1 MKENEKILIKHL
13 DNYGLDIFSLK
24 ELEKAKILSKRQ
36 LTLAIQS
43 LIRSDYIDSI
53 EKGKYC
59 RHNFKDHFVI
69 GSFVVS
75 DGIISYWNAM
85 NYNGLTEQ
93 IPNVIFIK
101 TSKSKQ
107 NTSYFGIKYIFSI
120 KKSQCISGFKTEGYG
135 NHQFRISNV
144 ERTIVD
150 CFDKP
155 WLSGGYAEIIKAFYK
170 ANLSARKLVKYCK
183 EENNIAL
190 TKRLAFLT
198 EFLEKPNM
206 DCFIKYAKSVVNKK
220 YSLFEISGESKGKTN
235 RQWRLVLNISEEEI
249 KEMAESW

>member
-1 MKENEKILIKHL
+1 MKNNENILVKHL
-13 DNYGLDIFSLK
+13 DDYGLDIFSLK
-24 ELEKAKILSKRQ
+24 ELEKAKILNKRQ
-36 LTLAIQS
+36 LTLAIHS
-43 LIRSDYIDSI
+43 LIRSDYIDLI

-75 DGIISYWNAM
+75 DGVISYWNAM
-85 NYNGLTEQ
+85 NYHGLTEQ
-93 IPNVIFIK
+93 IPNVIFVK
-101 TSKSKQ
+101 TSKSKC
-107 NTSYFGIKYIFSI
+107 NTSYFGVRYIFSM

-135 NHQFRISNV
+135 NHQFRMSDV

-155 WLSGGYAEIIKAFYK
+155 QLSGGYAEIIKAFYK
-170 ANLSARKLVKYCK
+170 AKLSARKMVKYCK

-198 EFLEKPNM
+198 DFLEKPNM
-206 DCFIKYAKSVVNKK
+206 NYFIKYAKSVVNKK
-220 YSLFEISGESKGKTN
+220 YSLFEINGEPKGKTN

-249 KEMAESW
+249 KEIAKSW